1 MFKQK
6 KPQTWET
13 SFLWWEEKLSVFV
26 CVCVWASVRVYL
38 FTHMLRSMGTSRR
51 KAGMWQTGLE
61 RRETHLLLLLLPS
74 SSLLFFITLF
84 VCTEKREAPNKDIKQ
99 NSRARER
106 EDRNIHGIIRVFLKN
121 AQSTKKRAG
130 IQQPTSCCF
139 RAQHQSLWRWNW
151 DSAFVSCLIL
161 SAAPSFFCP
170 LFPLMYCRL
179 PPPPPPFLLIFSPSP
194 WIEHSFGTESIGLE
208 WWPSRVVR
216 SC

>member
-106 EDRNIHGIIRVFLKN
+106 GQKHTWDYKGLPQKCTKHK
-121 AQSTKKRAG
+121 KKRAG

-179 PPPPPPFLLIFSPSP
+179 PPPPPPFL
-194 WIEHSFGTESIGLE
+194 
-208 WWPSRVVR
+208 
-216 SC
+216 